1 MKRLRW
7 LLQQAIDRH
16 GWPAVTGVLL
26 LAGCAVFYAAL
37 IAPLERAVRAA
48 QESSSFSLTAT
59 RREALDIEDSMQRA
73 LGKFYGYFQGRE
85 ALQKHLVAIERAA
98 RAAGLSLR
106 RAEYRVVDEPI
117 AKLKQY
123 RVSVP
128 VADSYPRIR
137 RFISTVLNEVPVA
150 SLDSLILQ
158 RRKIG
163 DATVEAEIQLT
174 VFFRE
179 EI

>member
-7 LLQQAIDRH
+7 LLQQAIDRQ
-16 GWPAVTGVLL
+16 GWPAVTGLTLL
-26 LAGCAVFYAAL
+26 VGCAVFYVTL
-37 IAPLERAVRAA
+37 VAPLERDVHAA
-48 QESSSFSLTAT
+48 QARSSSTLTTT
-59 RREALDIEDSMQRA
+59 RREALDTEDAVQRA

-85 ALQKHLVAIERAA
+85 ALQEHLVAIERAA
-98 RAAGLSLR
+98 RTAGLSLR
-106 RAEYRVVDEPI
+106 RAEYRVVDEPV

-123 RVSVP
+123 RISIP
-128 VADSYPRIR
+128 VVDSYPRIR
-137 RFISTVLNEVPVA
+137 GFVSTVLHDVPVA

-163 DATVEAEIQLT
+163 DTAVEADIRLT

-179 EI
+179 GT